1 MPDIE
6 PLFSPLQIGKLQV
19 AGRVFKTATAETR
32 ADKDGF
38 VTDELLEFYAPI
50 ADAGTPLII
59 TGNIFINVPGKST
72 HRMTGADDDDKI
84 PGLRRLADTAH
95 AGGSK
100 LFAQLNHCGRQVL
113 AGAMGL
119 DSAVSASDVRE
130 KMLGTKPRPMTP
142 GEIRKTVS
150 DFAAAAVR
158 CQKAG
163 FDGVQ
168 IHAGHGY
175 LICQFLTP
183 YTNRRRDE
191 YGGSFENRVRFLRE
205 VVRET
210 RARVGADFP
219 IILKLNG
226 ADALPARKG
235 LKTPELVHIA
245 KEMEAEGVDGIEVT
259 VGHYESGF
267 PMIRGTFDAFFDS
280 LVNHGLGPEQPQ
292 PMRFAIRAFGP
303 LLAFVF
309 NRIWPHYEG
318 FNLDY
323 SRALKA
329 ELSIPIICVGGF
341 RSRSAMHDA
350 ITSDSADAV
359 SCARSFVADPY
370 FYEHL
375 RTGEPGPKCTF
386 CNACIGR
393 AGKHPVDCYHP
404 VVRSAKDQL
413 LAKKDVLR
421 SQRPPSNHPAANG
434 TAASN

>member
-1 MPDIE
+1 MADID
-6 PLFSPLQIGKLQV
+6 PLFSTLQIGKLEV
-19 AGRVFKTATAETR
+19 RGRVYKTATAETR
-32 ADKDGF
+32 ADEDGF
-38 VTDELLEFYAPI
+38 VTDELLEFYAPM

-59 TGNIFINVPGKST
+59 TGNIFISQAGKST
-72 HRMTGADDDDKI
+72 HRMIGADADDKI

-95 AGGSK
+95 TGGSK

-113 AGAMGL
+113 VDAMGL

-130 KMLGTKPRPMTP
+130 KLLGTKPRPMTEA
-142 GEIRKTVS
+142 EIRQTIS
-150 DFAAAAVR
+150 DFAAAAER
-158 CQKAG
+158 CQRAG

-183 YTNRRRDE
+183 YTNRRRDA
-191 YGGSFENRVRFLRE
+191 YGGSFENRLRFLRE

-226 ADALPARKG
+226 ADALTGRAG
-235 LKTPELVHIA
+235 LKTPELVHVA

-280 LVNHGLGPEQPQ
+280 LVHHGLGPDQPQ
-292 PMRFAIRAFGP
+292 PMRFAVRALHP
-303 LLAFVF
+303 LVALIF

-323 SRALKA
+323 SRALKG
-329 ELSIPIICVGGF
+329 ELSIPVICVGGF
-341 RSRSAMHDA
+341 QSRSAMDDA
-350 ITSDSADAV
+350 ITSNSADAV
-359 SCARSFVADPY
+359 SCARAFVANPY
-370 FYEHL
+370 LYKHL
-375 RTGEPGPKCTF
+375 RTGEEGPKCNF

-393 AGKHPVDCYHP
+393 AGKQAVDCYDP
-404 VVRSAKDQL
+404 SVRAAKDQL
-413 LAKKDVLR
+413 LAMKDVLR
-421 SQRPPSNHPAANG
+421 SPHPDALRRKTNG
-434 TAASN
+434 KAVSL

>member
-1 MPDIE
+1 MAEID
-6 PLFSPLQIGKLQV
+6 PLFSDLQIGKLNV
-19 AGRVFKTATAETR
+19 EGRVYKTATAETR
-32 ADKDGF
+32 ADEDGF
-38 VTDELLEFYAPI
+38 VTDELLDFYAPM

-59 TGNIFINVPGKST
+59 TGNIYISRAGKST

-113 AGAMGL
+113 ADAMGL

-130 KMLGTKPRPMTP
+130 QLLRTKPRPMTKD
-142 GEIRKTVS
+142 EIVQAVS
-150 DFAAAAVR
+150 DFATAAER
-158 CQKAG
+158 CKQAG

-226 ADALPARKG
+226 ADALTLRKG
-235 LKTPELVHIA
+235 LQTTELVRIA

-267 PMIRGTFDAFFDS
+267 PMIRGTFGAFFDS
-280 LVNHGLGPEQPQ
+280 LVNHGLGPDQPQ
-292 PMRFAIRAFGP
+292 PMRLAVRVLHP
-303 LLAFVF
+303 LIALVF
-309 NRIWPHYEG
+309 DRIWPHYEG

-329 ELSIPIICVGGF
+329 ELTIPVICVGGF
-341 RSRSAMHDA
+341 QSRSAMDDA
-350 ITSDSADAV
+350 ITSASADAV
-359 SCARSFVADPY
+359 SCARAFVADPY
-370 FYEHL
+370 LYEHL
-375 RTGEPGPKCTF
+375 RTGEEGPKCNF

-393 AGKHPVDCYHP
+393 AGKEPVDCYDP
-404 VVRSAKDQL
+404 AIRAAKDQL
-413 LAKKDVLR
+413 LAKKDILR
-421 SQRPPSNHPAANG
+421 SQRPDAGQPKSNG
-434 TAASN
+434 KTASL